1 LTADAG
7 ITLSVVVPAT
17 NAPDDLERC
26 VSAVRAAHDGPDE
39 IVVVEGPP
47 QLGAAGARN
56 AGAARAGGDVIV
68 FVDADVVVHADAF
81 TRIRKVFANA
91 PELAAVFGA
100 YDDTPAA
107 PGRVSAFRNL
117 LHHHVHHGG
126 AGPAET
132 FWTGLGAVRRDAFLA
147 VGGFDEA
154 RFPHPSVE
162 DVDLGDR
169 LTRRGCRILLEPAI
183 QGTHLKRWTLR
194 SMVWTD
200 FARRGVPWVA
210 MQVSNRRVSSALN
223 LGWRHRMSAL
233 AWVAAA
239 AAATARRPTVA
250 AGALG
255 TVVVF
260 NRGFYALLAR
270 RRGPLDAVLGV
281 ALHGLHHLVGV
292 LAVPVGIV
300 AGLTSWRSPA
310 TPHAACAAAGRS
322 LAGARSLASSV
333 DRDH

>member
-1 LTADAG
+1 LTADPEL
-7 ITLSVVVPAT
+7 TVSVVVPAT
-17 NAPDDLERC
+17 DTPPDVERC
-26 VSAVRAAHDGPDE
+26 TSALAAADDGPDE
-39 IVVVEGPP
+39 VVVVDGPRG
-47 QLGAAGARN
+47 LSAAGARN
-56 AGAARAGGDVIV
+56 AGAARVSGDVVV
-68 FVDADVVVHADAF
+68 FVDADVVVHPDAF
-81 TRIRKVFANA
+81 TRIRKAFADA

-100 YDDTPAA
+100 YDDSPAA

-117 LHHHVHHGG
+117 LHHHIHHDG

-169 LTRRGCRILLEPAI
+169 LVGRGYRILLEPAI

-200 FARRGVPWVA
+200 LVRRGVPWVA
-210 MQVSNRRVSSALN
+210 LQVANRRLSSALN
-223 LGWRHRMSAL
+223 LGWRHRASAL
-233 AWVAAA
+233 ACVTTLAAA
-239 AAATARRPTVA
+239 VSRRTAVA
-250 AGALG
+250 GGALG
-255 TVVVF
+255 AVVVL
-260 NRGFYALLAR
+260 NRSFYALLAR

-292 LAVPVGIV
+292 VAVPVGLV
-300 AGLTSWRSPA
+300 AGIIRPVG
-310 TPHAACAAAGRS
+310 PKGIR
-322 LAGARSLASSV
+322 
-333 DRDH
+333 

>member
-1 LTADAG
+1 M
-7 ITLSVVVPAT
+7 SVVVPAT
-17 NAPDDLERC
+17 DAPPDLEWC
-26 VSAVRAAHDGPDE
+26 TSALAVAHDGPDE
-39 IVVVEGPP
+39 IVVVDRPRGLSP
-47 QLGAAGARN
+47 AGARN
-56 AGAARAGGDVIV
+56 AGVVRASGEVIV
-68 FVDADVVVHADAF
+68 FVDADVVAHADAF
-81 TRIRKVFANA
+81 ARIRKVFADA

-100 YDDTPAA
+100 YDDAPAA

-117 LHHHVHHGG
+117 LHHHVHHRS

-169 LTRRGCRILLEPAI
+169 LTRRGYRIVLAPEI

-210 MQVSNRRVSSALN
+210 MQVANRRVSSTLN
-223 LGWRHRMSAL
+223 LGWRHRASAL
-233 AWVAAA
+233 ACVVTLAAA
-239 AAATARRPTVA
+239 ASRHRVVA
-250 AGALG
+250 VGALG
-255 TVVVF
+255 AVVVL
-260 NRGFYALLAR
+260 NRSFYALLAR
-270 RRGPLDAVLGV
+270 RRGPLDGVLGV

-292 LAVPVGIV
+292 AAVPVGVV
-300 AGLTSWRSPA
+300 AGIVRP
-310 TPHAACAAAGRS
+310 GRR
-322 LAGARSLASSV
+322 GRAR
-333 DRDH
+333 